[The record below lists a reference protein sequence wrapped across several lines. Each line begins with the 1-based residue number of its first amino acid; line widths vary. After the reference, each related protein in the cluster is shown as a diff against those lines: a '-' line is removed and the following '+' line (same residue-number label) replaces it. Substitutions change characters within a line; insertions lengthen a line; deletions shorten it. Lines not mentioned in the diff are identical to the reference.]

1 MNKTD
6 SSSRREVLEGAPLRY
21 APANELGVVFLFA
34 HLARKWRLRGDAV
47 QSGTYQKSQGK
58 EKRIRIE
65 FEFRSRQT
73 DFWATSGVKQSC
85 GSRYENGW
93 RIPTPLALL
102 LVLRQQ
108 GVISDA
114 DLERARKVVA
124 GSAIA

>member
-1 MNKTD
+1 MVRK
-6 SSSRREVLEGAPLRY
+6 RKPEVIRISEY
-21 APANELGVVFLFA
+21 
-34 HLARKWRLRGDAV
+34 RK
-47 QSGTYQKSQGK
+47 QSGKN
-58 EKRIRIE
+58 
-65 FEFRSRQT
+65 QT
-73 DFWATSGVKQSC
+73 DFWATFGVKQSC

-93 RIPTPLALL
+93 RIPAPLALL